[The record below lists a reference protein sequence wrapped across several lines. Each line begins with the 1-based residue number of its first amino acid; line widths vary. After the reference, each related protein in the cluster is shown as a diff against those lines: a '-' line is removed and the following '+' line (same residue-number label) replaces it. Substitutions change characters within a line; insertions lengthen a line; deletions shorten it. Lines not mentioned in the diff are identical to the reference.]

1 MVRNVQKRAWKG
13 LAAAMV
19 AMLALTGCGG
29 AAQQAQPL

>member
-1 MVRNVQKRAWKG
+1 MVRNVQKRVWKG